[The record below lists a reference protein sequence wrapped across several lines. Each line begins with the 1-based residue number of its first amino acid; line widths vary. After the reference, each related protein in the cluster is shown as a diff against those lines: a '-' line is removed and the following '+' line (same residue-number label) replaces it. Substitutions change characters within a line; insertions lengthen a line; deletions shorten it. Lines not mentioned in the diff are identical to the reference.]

1 MLELKDISLRLGD
14 KQVLRGCGLRLD
26 DGERIALMGPSG
38 CGKTTLLRVALSLQ
52 KPDAGEVSCS
62 WNRIGVV
69 FQEPRLL
76 GWCTAEENVNLVLS
90 DKAETLP
97 EAARWLDRLELGEA
111 RGLYPAELSGGM
123 QQRLSIARALALRPE
138 LLVLDEP
145 FKAMDEAL
153 AGRVGQLVNC
163 QSIANDIGV
172 SMPTIK
178 NWISILEACFII
190 TVLPCY
196 YRNFGKRFVKAPKIY
211 FTDVGLLTHLLGIRE
226 QGETDA

>member
-1 MLELKDISLRLGD
+1 MLELKNVSLRLGD
-14 KQVLRGCGLRLD
+14 KQVLRDCDLRLA
-26 DGERIALMGPSG
+26 DGGRIALMGPSG

-62 WNRIGVV
+62 WNKIGVV

-97 EAARWLDRLELGEA
+97 EAALWLDRLELSEA

-123 QQRLSIARALALRPE
+123 RQRLSIARALALRPE
-138 LLVLDEP
+138 LLILDEP

-153 AGRVGQLVNC
+153 VARVRQTVAQSLSAAALLLVTHSEEEARAFGC
-163 QSIANDIGV
+163 R
-172 SMPTIK
+172 
-178 NWISILEACFII
+178 ILRYED
-190 TVLPCY
+190 
-196 YRNFGKRFVKAPKIY
+196 GRFV
-211 FTDVGLLTHLLGIRE
+211 
-226 QGETDA
+226 

>member
-26 DGERIALMGPSG
+26 DGDRIALMGPSG

-153 AGRVGQLVNC
+153 AGRVGQTVAQSLPGAALLLVTHSEEEARAFGC
-163 QSIANDIGV
+163 R
-172 SMPTIK
+172 
-178 NWISILEACFII
+178 ILRYE
-190 TVLPCY
+190 
-196 YRNFGKRFVKAPKIY
+196 NGRFV
-211 FTDVGLLTHLLGIRE
+211 
-226 QGETDA
+226 

>member
-62 WNRIGVV
+62 WNKIGVV

-97 EAARWLDRLELGEA
+97 EAALWLDRLELSEA

-123 QQRLSIARALALRPE
+123 RQRLSIARALALRPE
-138 LLVLDEP
+138 LLILDEP

-153 AGRVGQLVNC
+153 VARVRQTVAQSLSDAALLLVTHSEEEARAFGC
-163 QSIANDIGV
+163 R
-172 SMPTIK
+172 
-178 NWISILEACFII
+178 ILRYED
-190 TVLPCY
+190 
-196 YRNFGKRFVKAPKIY
+196 GRFV
-211 FTDVGLLTHLLGIRE
+211 
-226 QGETDA
+226 

>member
-1 MLELKDISLRLGD
+1 MLELKNVSLRLGD
-14 KQVLRGCGLRLD
+14 KQVLRDCDLRLA
-26 DGERIALMGPSG
+26 DGGRIALMGPSG

-52 KPDAGEVSCS
+52 RPDAGEVSCS

-97 EAARWLDRLELGEA
+97 EAALWLDRLELSEA

-123 QQRLSIARALALRPE
+123 RQRLSIARALALRPE
-138 LLVLDEP
+138 LLILDEP

-153 AGRVGQLVNC
+153 VARVRQTVAQSLSDAALLLVTHSEEEARAFGCRILRYEDGRFL
-163 QSIANDIGV
+163 
-172 SMPTIK
+172 
-178 NWISILEACFII
+178 
-190 TVLPCY
+190 
-196 YRNFGKRFVKAPKIY
+196 
-211 FTDVGLLTHLLGIRE
+211 
-226 QGETDA
+226 

>member
-1 MLELKDISLRLGD
+1 MLELKNVSLRLGD
-14 KQVLRGCGLRLD
+14 KQVLRDCDLRLT
-26 DGERIALMGPSG
+26 DGGRIALMGPSG

-97 EAARWLDRLELGEA
+97 EAALWLDRLELSEA

-123 QQRLSIARALALRPE
+123 RQRLSIARALALRPE
-138 LLVLDEP
+138 LLILDEP

-153 AGRVGQLVNC
+153 VARVRQTVAQSLSDAALLLVTHSEEEARAFGC
-163 QSIANDIGV
+163 R
-172 SMPTIK
+172 
-178 NWISILEACFII
+178 ILRYED
-190 TVLPCY
+190 
-196 YRNFGKRFVKAPKIY
+196 GRFV
-211 FTDVGLLTHLLGIRE
+211 
-226 QGETDA
+226 

>member
-1 MLELKDISLRLGD
+1 MLELKNVSLRLGD
-14 KQVLRGCGLRLD
+14 KQVLRDCDLRLA
-26 DGERIALMGPSG
+26 DGGRIALMGPSG

-62 WNRIGVV
+62 WNMIGVV

-97 EAARWLDRLELGEA
+97 EAALWLDRLELSEA

-123 QQRLSIARALALRPE
+123 RQRLSIARALALRPE
-138 LLVLDEP
+138 LLILDEP

-153 AGRVGQLVNC
+153 VARVRQTVAQSLSDAALLLVTHSEEEARAFGC
-163 QSIANDIGV
+163 R
-172 SMPTIK
+172 
-178 NWISILEACFII
+178 ILRYED
-190 TVLPCY
+190 
-196 YRNFGKRFVKAPKIY
+196 GRFV
-211 FTDVGLLTHLLGIRE
+211 
-226 QGETDA
+226 

>member
-1 MLELKDISLRLGD
+1 MLELKNVSLRLGD
-14 KQVLRGCGLRLD
+14 KQVLRDCDLRLA
-26 DGERIALMGPSG
+26 DGGRIALMGPSG

-62 WNRIGVV
+62 WNKIGVV

-97 EAARWLDRLELGEA
+97 EAALWLDRLELSEA

-123 QQRLSIARALALRPE
+123 RQRLSIARALALRPE
-138 LLVLDEP
+138 RLILDEP

-153 AGRVGQLVNC
+153 VARVRQTVAQSLSDAALLLVTHSEEEARAFGC
-163 QSIANDIGV
+163 R
-172 SMPTIK
+172 
-178 NWISILEACFII
+178 ILRYE
-190 TVLPCY
+190 
-196 YRNFGKRFVKAPKIY
+196 NGRFV
-211 FTDVGLLTHLLGIRE
+211 
-226 QGETDA
+226 

>member
-52 KPDAGEVSCS
+52 KPDVGEVSCS

-111 RGLYPAELSGGM
+111 RGLSPAELSGGM

-153 AGRVGQLVNC
+153 AGRVGQTVAQSLPGAALLLVTHSEEEARAFGC
-163 QSIANDIGV
+163 R
-172 SMPTIK
+172 
-178 NWISILEACFII
+178 ILRYED
-190 TVLPCY
+190 
-196 YRNFGKRFVKAPKIY
+196 GRFV
-211 FTDVGLLTHLLGIRE
+211 
-226 QGETDA
+226 

>member
-111 RGLYPAELSGGM
+111 RGLSPAELSGGM

-153 AGRVGQLVNC
+153 AGRVGQTVAQSLPGAALLLVTHSEEEARAFGC
-163 QSIANDIGV
+163 R
-172 SMPTIK
+172 
-178 NWISILEACFII
+178 ILRYED
-190 TVLPCY
+190 
-196 YRNFGKRFVKAPKIY
+196 GRFV
-211 FTDVGLLTHLLGIRE
+211 
-226 QGETDA
+226 